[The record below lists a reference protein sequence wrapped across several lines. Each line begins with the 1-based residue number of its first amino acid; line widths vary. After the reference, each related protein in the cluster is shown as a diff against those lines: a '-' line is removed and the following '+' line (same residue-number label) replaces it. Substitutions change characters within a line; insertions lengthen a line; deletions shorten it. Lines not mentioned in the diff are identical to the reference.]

1 VVSAEFS
8 KSERVFVFDLDGT
21 LTKEELLPKIAREF
35 SIQSEIEILTAATV
49 SGQISFPESFAQRVK
64 ILSQIPI
71 KEVSDF
77 LESCELDIEIIDW
90 IHNQSDQVLIFT
102 GNLDLW
108 VDGLLAKYGLNGRTS
123 KGICRGG
130 SIELTKIMD
139 KASEMTEFK
148 DKFTVVIGDGANDL
162 GAMDLASL
170 GIAFGGVHLPAEPL
184 FSVAD
189 FVVPDGR
196 ALCKLLKRL

>member
-1 VVSAEFS
+1 MVSS
-8 KSERVFVFDLDGT
+8 DISQRERVFLFDLDGT
-21 LTKEELLPKIAREF
+21 LTREELLPKIAREF
-35 SIQSEIEILTAATV
+35 SIESEMEMLTKATI

-71 KEVSDF
+71 NEVSKL
-77 LESCELDIEIIDW
+77 LESCELDVEIIDW
-90 IHNQSDQVLIFT
+90 IHNQSEQVVILT

-108 VDGLLAKYGLNGRTS
+108 VGGLLAKYGLNGRTS
-123 KGICRGG
+123 KGFLRGG

-139 KASEMTEFK
+139 KASEMAEFR

-170 GIAFGGVHLPAEPL
+170 GIAFGGVHQPAEPL

-196 ALCKLLKRL
+196 TLCKLLKRL